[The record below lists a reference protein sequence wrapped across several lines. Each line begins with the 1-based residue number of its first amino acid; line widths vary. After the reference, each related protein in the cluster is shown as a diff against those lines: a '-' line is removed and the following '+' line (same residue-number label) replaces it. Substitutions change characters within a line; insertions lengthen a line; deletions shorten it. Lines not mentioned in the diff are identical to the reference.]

1 MAKTQL
7 PQIDKTSKSA
17 RKSAQ
22 VLKTNAPTKATTAK
36 GAASKVKADAKLVA
50 QDAKAAALDVKASA
64 KTAAGSLAA
73 AATEALDTEAVTAR
87 IETLKSDLAQLT
99 QSPRENGLTYLDAK
113 TADARAAASEKAE
126 LAKEKY
132 AELAADTE
140 AKIRANPLT
149 AVAIAAGVGLIF
161 GAISRR

>member
-7 PQIDKTSKSA
+7 PATDKTPKSA

-22 VLKTNAPTKATTAK
+22 VLKTKTPTKTKAPTTKSTPKMTA
-36 GAASKVKADAKLVA
+36 ST
-50 QDAKAAALDVKASA
+50 KAAAEDVKASA
-64 KTAAGSLAA
+64 TAAAGSI
-73 AATEALDTEAVTAR
+73 AATASDAFDSQAVSAR
-87 IETLKSDLAQLT
+87 IETLKSDLATLT
-99 QSPRENGLTYLDAK
+99 QSLRENGFDYVDEK
-113 TADARAAASEKAE
+113 TAHARAIAAEKAE

-149 AVAIAAGVGLIF
+149 AVAIAAGVGLVF
-161 GAISRR
+161 GALSRR